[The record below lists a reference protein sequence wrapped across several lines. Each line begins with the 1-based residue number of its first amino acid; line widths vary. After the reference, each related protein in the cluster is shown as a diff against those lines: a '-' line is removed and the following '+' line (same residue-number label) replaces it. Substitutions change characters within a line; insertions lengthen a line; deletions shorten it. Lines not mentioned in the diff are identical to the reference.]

1 MDQSNFNTLEPIHE
15 RGKHLTEFERGMIQ
29 THLENDLS
37 IRETARRIGCS
48 PQTIC
53 NEIKRGLK
61 EPQKPKAPGRTKTP
75 GRPSKYNSKRAH
87 KKYLKNRTRCRKP
100 RKIYQCTAF
109 IKQVLRL
116 FKEFNWRFDA
126 CVGYLRLKG
135 TFTADEMLCTKTLY
149 NELGKEDFPFD
160 IFELPEALKRRK
172 RHSYVRK
179 NKRIL
184 GTSIDQRPQKSVLTQ
199 EAGHW
204 EGDTVN
210 GQKGKEDHSVLTL
223 VEMKTHQYISIKIS
237 DKSSQSVLEAMTSL
251 KDFYGERFSEVFKTI
266 TVDNGTEFTDF
277 AQLEQWGTK
286 VYFAHPYSSWERAQ
300 NERHNRIFR
309 EFVPKGRPICSY
321 SADYILEAS
330 DRMNATPRKSLD
342 YHTPEELFDQFLD
355 QVYSTAA

>member
-29 THLENDLS
+29 THLENNLS

-61 EPQKPKAPGRTKTP
+61 EPQKPKAP

-149 NELGKEDFPFD
+149 NEL
-160 IFELPEALKRRK
+160 
-172 RHSYVRK
+172 
-179 NKRIL
+179 
-184 GTSIDQRPQKSVLTQ
+184 
-199 EAGHW
+199 
-204 EGDTVN
+204 
-210 GQKGKEDHSVLTL
+210 
-223 VEMKTHQYISIKIS
+223 
-237 DKSSQSVLEAMTSL
+237 
-251 KDFYGERFSEVFKTI
+251 
-266 TVDNGTEFTDF
+266 
-277 AQLEQWGTK
+277 
-286 VYFAHPYSSWERAQ
+286 
-300 NERHNRIFR
+300 
-309 EFVPKGRPICSY
+309 
-321 SADYILEAS
+321 
-330 DRMNATPRKSLD
+330 
-342 YHTPEELFDQFLD
+342 
-355 QVYSTAA
+355 